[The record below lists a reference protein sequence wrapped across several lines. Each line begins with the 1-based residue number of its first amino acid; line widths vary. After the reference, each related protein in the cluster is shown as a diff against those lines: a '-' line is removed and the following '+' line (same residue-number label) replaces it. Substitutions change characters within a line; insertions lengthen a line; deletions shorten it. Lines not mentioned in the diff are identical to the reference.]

1 MGTTRTSMRTLIRAA
16 LAPLATSALLA
27 LLPAGPAASHTESDV
42 VAVPAGGEATVT
54 LAPTHGCDTAPTV
67 EVSVRAPVAGA
78 AATPVE
84 GWTESAAPDGDGTVL
99 RWTGGLLAAD
109 ATGAFP
115 VTFTAPD
122 EPGRLLT
129 FPAIQICEG
138 GEELAWISGD
148 PEADYPAPRL
158 LVLPAG
164 SAPAAT
170 IDDVPPDAPGREQ
183 LVEIVDV
190 DNPGAEPEPEP
201 APSSSST
208 TAPAE
213 TTAPTTAGDDAAA
226 PADPAPVAD
235 DEDGGSSLVIPL
247 VVVAV
252 LAAAGTA
259 YMVLRKKPA

>member
-1 MGTTRTSMRTLIRAA
+1 MRILVRAGLAPVAA
-16 LAPLATSALLA
+16 LALLVLA
-27 LLPAGPAASHTESDV
+27 AGPAAAHTESSV

-54 LAPTHGCDTAPTV
+54 FAPTHGCDTAPSV

-84 GWTESAAPDGDGTVL
+84 GWTESATPDDDGTIL
-99 RWTGGLLAAD
+99 KWTGGVLPAD
-109 ATGAFP
+109 TTGAFP

-129 FPAIQICEG
+129 FPALQVCEG

-148 PEADYPAPRL
+148 PHGDYPAPRL
-158 LVLPAG
+158 LVLPAE
-164 SAPAAT
+164 SEQAAT
-170 IDDVPPDAPGREQ
+170 VDDVPADAPGREQ
-183 LVEIVDV
+183 LTEIVDV
-190 DNPGAEPEPEP
+190 DNPSAEPEPTPSTSASP
-201 APSSSST
+201 AT
-208 TAPAE
+208 TAPGATT
-213 TTAPTTAGDDAAA
+213 TTATDDTAA

-235 DEDGGSSLVIPL
+235 DDDDGGSSLVVPL
-247 VVVAV
+247 VIVAV